1 MVEWNPI
8 KKSEIII
15 ATRGTRKDVKRLSNP
30 LEANSAIAVIGAKLG
45 GWGKNLDTIA
55 IKIIEIKK
63 RFFLITRRKIYF
75 VRYIFLLIY
84 KS

>member
-15 ATRGTRKDVKRLSNP
+15 ATRGARKDVKRLSNP

-45 GWGKNLDTIA
+45 GWGKNLDTTA

-63 RFFLITRRKIYF
+63 KKFFNHKKKNLF
-75 VRYIFLLIY
+75 C
-84 KS
+84 

>member
-8 KKSEIII
+8 KKSETII

-45 GWGKNLDTIA
+45 GWGKNLDTTA

-63 RFFLITRRKIYF
+63 KKFFNHKKKNLF
-75 VRYIFLLIY
+75 C
-84 KS
+84 

>member
-45 GWGKNLDTIA
+45 GWGKNLDTTA

-63 RFFLITRRKIYF
+63 KKFFNHKKKNLF
-75 VRYIFLLIY
+75 C
-84 KS
+84 

>member
-8 KKSEIII
+8 RKSEIII
-15 ATRGTRKDVKRLSNP
+15 ATRGARKDVKRLSNP

-63 RFFLITRRKIYF
+63 KKFFNHKKKNLF
-75 VRYIFLLIY
+75 C
-84 KS
+84 